1 MKSTMITALAFL
13 TLFALG
19 VQGQFGERKKSD
31 RTITK
36 VVKLLRSMLEK
47 SKQEGEAE
55 EKVWTKFKCFC
66 DNNKAEK
73 TKGSEDSLATIETV
87 SSEIERHSGANGQ
100 AQMKIVLL
108 TNQKKDATRAK
119 DINDNNHNDAEGD
132 EESELKELQDEQEQ
146 IEKAM
151 GF

>member
-19 VQGQFGERKKSD
+19 VQGQFGERKTGD
-31 RTITK
+31 
-36 VVKLLRSMLEK
+36 RSMLEK

-73 TKGSEDSLATIETV
+73 TAGSEDSQMTIETV
-87 SSEIERHSGANGQ
+87 SSEIQRLSGAVGQ
-100 AQMKIVLL
+100 SKMKQKLL
-108 TNQKKDATRAK
+108 EVQIWELEKSIR
-119 DINDNNHNDAEGD
+119 D
-132 EESELKELQDEQEQ
+132 EERTLKIK
-146 IEKAM
+146 IE
-151 GF
+151 